1 MTARTIST
9 AYGRAALE
17 ALRAVVGEAKRED
30 PLAPV
35 TIIVPNN
42 IAGVVARRFPAHGL
56 HDGGP
61 AAVAA
66 LYVTTLP
73 RLAEQLAAPTLT
85 GQGRRPATQ
94 PIIAAAWRRVL
105 TDEPGLFAAVAEHP
119 ATIRALVAAHRE
131 LRDLTDDGRK
141 RLGRSTRLA
150 ADVVRLHEAVCS
162 ATSDRWYDATDLLS
176 TAAGLAT
183 TSAAAESG
191 RLVLY
196 LPQSLTRAEATFGRA
211 LADNADFAVVVGL
224 TGVMRADRAVH
235 RSLDRL
241 GLDPLDDPEST
252 RPTATQVLHASDSD
266 DEVRCVVRDVV
277 QTLRTTPAHRI
288 AVLYGRG
295 TPYARLLHEHLAV
308 SGITVNGVGTRA
320 VHERAVARTV
330 LGVLALAGAPDDHH
344 LNRDVRRGDLFRTL
358 AESPTRDVAG
368 DLIPTSRWER
378 ISRTANVVAGDDWS
392 RRLDAYIVDQQT
404 IHDRESQ
411 VDDPRPGVLDR
422 AQRTIEAATA
432 LRAFA
437 TALRDT
443 LKQGHTLTTW
453 SELSTWA
460 LDLSHRLLDSE
471 RQLARLP
478 LEEQSAAAAVE
489 QALTGLTSLDALEQR
504 ADLPTLRDVLAVQL
518 EASLPRVGR
527 FGDGV
532 FVAPLSASV
541 GLDVDVVYVVG
552 LAEDIVPGR
561 LHEDALLPEHARD
574 ATGGELAAF
583 RDRLDDRHRQLLA
596 ALAAGAHRVVA
607 SFPRGDLRRST
618 QRLPSRWLIPT
629 FRELSGDHELPAT
642 RWADVGNPAW
652 LVGSES
658 HAGTMQTLDHPAS
671 EQEWRVR
678 AASASHPLDDPAVDA
693 GTVMTNARAGHALT
707 RFDGDLTAVNG
718 MPDYARHDIAAS
730 PTSLESYVACPH
742 AWFVKRLLRIEPVE
756 QPEEL
761 VTISAADIGNL
772 MHEAMDALVR
782 ACGDELPTYGGEW
795 TAQQKLRLQKLAA
808 ELADD
813 FEQRG
818 LTGHPRLWAHQRIRI
833 MADLAWMLDNDT
845 TWRRGRDARVIASE
859 MAFGMRGH
867 EAVEIPVPGGRVRM
881 AGSADKVD
889 ETRSGTLLVTDI
901 KSGSAKRFR
910 VINKDPLAKGGKLQL
925 PVYAHAAR
933 QRFGEPTTRAEAV
946 YWFVRRDRGERIE
959 MPLDAVESTYADTLG
974 VIVSSIAGGLFPSR
988 PPGSADY
995 GYVQCAYC
1003 NPDDI
1008 GYGDLPARWERK
1020 RLDPRLTAYVALV
1033 EPQPSAED
1041 GDGS

>member
-1 MTARTIST
+1 MAAR
-9 AYGRAALE
+9 
-17 ALRAVVGEAKRED
+17 
-30 PLAPV
+30 
-35 TIIVPNN
+35 
-42 IAGVVARRFPAHGL
+42 
-56 HDGGP
+56 
-61 AAVAA
+61 
-66 LYVTTLP
+66 P
-73 RLAEQLAAPTLT
+73 RLLPCTSQHSPALPSNWPPTLT

-460 LDLSHRLLDSE
+460 LDLSHRLLGSE

-552 LAEDIVPGR
+552 LAEDIVP
-561 LHEDALLPEHARD
+561 DASTRTPYCRSTPATPPAVSWQPS
-574 ATGGELAAF
+574 ATGSTTAIASCSQHSQQARTEWSRRSRAATF
-583 RDRLDDRHRQLLA
+583 A
-596 ALAAGAHRVVA
+596 AARSGSPAAGSSPPSA
-607 SFPRGDLRRST
+607 SCQATTSSPPPDGPTSATPHGWSARSPTPARCRRST
-618 QRLPSRWLIPT
+618 IP
-629 FRELSGDHELPAT
+629 
-642 RWADVGNPAW
+642 
-652 LVGSES
+652 
-658 HAGTMQTLDHPAS
+658 PAS
-671 EQEWRVR
+671 R
-678 AASASHPLDDPAVDA
+678 S
-693 GTVMTNARAGHALT
+693 GG
-707 RFDGDLTAVNG
+707 
-718 MPDYARHDIAAS
+718 YA
-730 PTSLESYVACPH
+730 PP
-742 AWFVKRLLRIEPVE
+742 
-756 QPEEL
+756 
-761 VTISAADIGNL
+761 
-772 MHEAMDALVR
+772 
-782 ACGDELPTYGGEW
+782 
-795 TAQQKLRLQKLAA
+795 
-808 ELADD
+808 
-813 FEQRG
+813 
-818 LTGHPRLWAHQRIRI
+818 
-833 MADLAWMLDNDT
+833 
-845 TWRRGRDARVIASE
+845 ARV
-859 MAFGMRGH
+859 
-867 EAVEIPVPGGRVRM
+867 
-881 AGSADKVD
+881 
-889 ETRSGTLLVTDI
+889 TRS
-901 KSGSAKRFR
+901 
-910 VINKDPLAKGGKLQL
+910 
-925 PVYAHAAR
+925 
-933 QRFGEPTTRAEAV
+933 TTR
-946 YWFVRRDRGERIE
+946 
-959 MPLDAVESTYADTLG
+959 LSTQ
-974 VIVSSIAGGLFPSR
+974 R
-988 PPGSADY
+988 P
-995 GYVQCAYC
+995 
-1003 NPDDI
+1003 
-1008 GYGDLPARWERK
+1008 
-1020 RLDPRLTAYVALV
+1020 
-1033 EPQPSAED
+1033 
-1041 GDGS
+1041 

>member
-1 MTARTIST
+1 M
-9 AYGRAALE
+9 
-17 ALRAVVGEAKRED
+17 
-30 PLAPV
+30 
-35 TIIVPNN
+35 
-42 IAGVVARRFPAHGL
+42 
-56 HDGGP
+56 
-61 AAVAA
+61 
-66 LYVTTLP
+66 
-73 RLAEQLAAPTLT
+73 
-85 GQGRRPATQ
+85 
-94 PIIAAAWRRVL
+94 
-105 TDEPGLFAAVAEHP
+105 
-119 ATIRALVAAHRE
+119 
-131 LRDLTDDGRK
+131 
-141 RLGRSTRLA
+141 
-150 ADVVRLHEAVCS
+150 
-162 ATSDRWYDATDLLS
+162 
-176 TAAGLAT
+176 
-183 TSAAAESG
+183 
-191 RLVLY
+191 
-196 LPQSLTRAEATFGRA
+196 
-211 LADNADFAVVVGL
+211 
-224 TGVMRADRAVH
+224 
-235 RSLDRL
+235 
-241 GLDPLDDPEST
+241 
-252 RPTATQVLHASDSD
+252 
-266 DEVRCVVRDVV
+266 
-277 QTLRTTPAHRI
+277 
-288 AVLYGRG
+288 
-295 TPYARLLHEHLAV
+295 
-308 SGITVNGVGTRA
+308 
-320 VHERAVARTV
+320 
-330 LGVLALAGAPDDHH
+330 
-344 LNRDVRRGDLFRTL
+344 
-358 AESPTRDVAG
+358 AG

-761 VTISAADIGNL
+761 VTISSADIGNL

-782 ACGDELPTYGGEW
+782 AFGDELPTYGGEW

-859 MAFGMRGH
+859 MAIGMRGH

-881 AGSADKVD
+881 AGSEHLRSLAQQELGAGDHTVELTTNFRTTGPILDWVNAVFANVITPIDHVQPAYLPLDPHRGDSATGPSVLVVGAEAHADDPNADTLREREAADVATVIRRALD
-889 ETRSGTLLVTDI
+889 ETWTVWDERSDAWRPIRLGDVAVLVPARTSLPFLEEALDTAGVSYRAESSSLVYQAQEVRDLLAAARAVADPSDALALVTALRSPLFGCGDDDLWTWKQAGRGFNLLAPPDDALREHPVGAAMAYLKQLYRDAQWLTPSEVLGQLVADRRI
-901 KSGSAKRFR
+901 LEVAAMGPRARDQWRRLRFVVDQAR
-910 VINKDPLAKGGKLQL
+910 AWSEVEHGGLRAYLAW
-925 PVYAHAAR
+925 AAR
-933 QRFGEPTTRAEAV
+933 QGEEASRVAEAV
-946 YWFVRRDRGERIE
+946 LPETDT
-959 MPLDAVESTYADTLG
+959 DAVRVMTVHAAKGLEFPMVVLSGMSAQPRGRAVCSCSGHRPVGMRSACARTCGRSTST
-974 VIVSSIAGGLFPSR
+974 R
-988 PPGSADY
+988 
-995 GYVQCAYC
+995 
-1003 NPDDI
+1003 
-1008 GYGDLPARWERK
+1008 
-1020 RLDPRLTAYVALV
+1020 
-1033 EPQPSAED
+1033 
-1041 GDGS
+1041 